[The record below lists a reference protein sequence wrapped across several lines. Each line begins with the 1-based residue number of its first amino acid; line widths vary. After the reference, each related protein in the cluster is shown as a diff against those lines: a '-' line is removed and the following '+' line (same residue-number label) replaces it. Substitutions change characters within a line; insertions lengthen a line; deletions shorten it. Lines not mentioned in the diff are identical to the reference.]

1 MTKHTPTQQEI
12 ERLAEAMHGLEDP
25 PPNYLVLKNF
35 ASMALTAI
43 ADDPTLVSFVL
54 PTREQIKDA
63 LGCHAFTAIGRNSAA
78 SALITA
84 EYAREDPDPPFD
96 PMTAPIGEV
105 LERFRILQKK
115 EGSKHGV
122 SFLDNKLIARGQ
134 SEPITDDGLD
144 MAVRRLAVKVLGGG
158 E

>member
-1 MTKHTPTQQEI
+1 MTKHTPTTEEI

-25 PPNYLVLKNF
+25 PPSYLVLKER
-35 ASMALTAI
+35 AKYALLAI

-54 PTREQIKDA
+54 PTRVQIKDA

-96 PMTAPIGEV
+96 PMTDPIPDVVARLIKGTST
-105 LERFRILQKK
+105 RID
-115 EGSKHGV
+115 
-122 SFLDNKLIARGQ
+122 FLRNGLICDGQ